1 MRDVGAGDMDTRAV
15 IQFGVLNN
23 IGDAAIQSI
32 IENFTEGCDL
42 QKVYKHS
49 RKLIGKKIKP
59 EKQKKQKKVEARL
72 NG

>member
-1 MRDVGAGDMDTRAV
+1 MDTPAV

-23 IGDAAIQSI
+23 ISDSAIGSI
-32 IENFTEGCDL
+32 IEGFTDGCDL

-59 EKQKKQKKVEARL
+59 EKKKKQKKVEARL
-72 NG
+72 EG